1 MIFDSKVAVIL
12 PLYFGDTPNQ
22 FRLALRSLLR
32 QTVSVDIF
40 IIADGPLG
48 KELNDVL
55 TKFKDKFKLIRSREN
70 LGLARA
76 LNHAIEKINL
86 FQYDFIARMDAD
98 DFSRDCRIYKQI
110 KYMNQHNLDVCGSN
124 YYLFDKSR
132 NRQYIRMPETIDTM
146 KQNII
151 VMSPLCHPS
160 VVFRSHVLQK
170 ERYPITTYFQ
180 EDYRFWIKLLKK
192 GYRLGNI
199 PEPLLYFRFSNATQK
214 RRTNLKKLI
223 YDLSDIMS

>member
-40 IIADGPLG
+40 INADGPLG

-110 KYMNQHNLDVCGSN
+110 KYMNQHNLMCGSN

-151 VMSPLCHPS
+151 VMSLCAIQVLCLDRMFFKREIPYHYLFSRRLPLLDK
-160 VVFRSHVLQK
+160 VA
-170 ERYPITTYFQ
+170 E
-180 EDYRFWIKLLKK
+180 K

-199 PEPLLYFRFSNATQK
+199 PELCFILGFQTQH
-214 RRTNLKKLI
+214 KKGVQTCHL
-223 YDLSDIMS
+223 